1 MYIHPAVLLNNNIT
15 IYVHTCTYIYM
26 YIINASSVTAGVST
40 AHQFVSLVYMR
51 GRHGPTN
58 YSGTSEL
65 QTPCNPVMTLSSCCM
80 PCIQKLSIH
89 KCSLSAERSGNVEE
103 WIETAEVSKN
113 SKYFSTIGNDLG
125 PQLLVRIV
133 EVSVI

>member
-1 MYIHPAVLLNNNIT
+1 
-15 IYVHTCTYIYM
+15 M

-40 AHQFVSLVYMR
+40 AHHFVSLVYMR

-65 QTPCNPVMTLSSCCM
+65 QTPCNHAKLSAIGVLYTEGAPSNVMTLPSCCM

-89 KCSLSAERSGNVEE
+89 KRSLSAERSGNVEE
-103 WIETAEVSKN
+103 WIEIAEVSKN

-125 PQLLVRIV
+125 PKLFVRIV
-133 EVSVI
+133 KVSVI